1 MSTSLGGGVP
11 SVQLEPV
18 RNHGFRTWQFLASIP
33 GSSVRVKQVDLGS
46 EDLVFVFPKWVYN
59 CPVVNGF
66 LSSADLGGRRIAL
79 AVTYTS
85 GNISGYVERLT
96 RKIGKRGGGKI
107 LLSMPVKRGGSEEDR
122 EKFIDGLR
130 HLSGGD

>member
-1 MSTSLGGGVP
+1 M
-11 SVQLEPV
+11 
-18 RNHGFRTWQFLASIP
+18 
-33 GSSVRVKQVDLGS
+33 
-46 EDLVFVFPKWVYN
+46 YN

-130 HLSGGD
+130 HLSGGGD